1 MKQVGNKTETREQL
15 IKKTVSASMDLF
27 VMMQSAAVAHWLMF
41 ELTFAQAKALI
52 LLAAN
57 KSLTVSHL
65 GRLLNV
71 GNPTASTLVQQLVE
85 RGLVTRTEDEADRRQ
100 TLVQLSEKGAEI
112 GAGRRSEREK
122 QWQRWLVKLS
132 DEELSALARGL
143 GALQAV
149 AQAEAQSES
158 DTSAAE
164 D

>member
-1 MKQVGNKTETREQL
+1 MKQDGNKTKTREQL
-15 IKKTVSASMDLF
+15 IATTVSASMDLF

-57 KSLTVSHL
+57 KSLTVSQL

-100 TLVQLSEKGAEI
+100 TLVQLSEKGTEI

-122 QWQRWLVKLS
+122 QWQRWLVQLS

-143 GALQAV
+143 GALQAI
-149 AQAEAQSES
+149 AQKDSPS
-158 DTSAAE
+158 ITDLSK
-164 D
+164 DD